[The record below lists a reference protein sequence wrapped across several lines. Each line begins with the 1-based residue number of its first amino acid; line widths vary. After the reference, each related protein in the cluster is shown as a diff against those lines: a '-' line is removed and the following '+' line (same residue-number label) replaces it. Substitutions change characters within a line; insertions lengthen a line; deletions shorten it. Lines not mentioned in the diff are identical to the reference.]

1 MHGRGILSGMAM
13 SIGCL
18 SLCSMALAAGVSAEV
33 PAAVIA
39 DGAREHLDGLVTA
52 MLRAL
57 PRPEIDQA
65 RALLADISALVPDA
79 PIDAARIRQLITKT
93 RKLAA
98 KDMIESYERS
108 LCVAV
113 LRELGRLGG
122 PATLVELAKV
132 RAAVEADQSDYQK
145 WYWACKAKVALSG
158 YPSDL
163 YDSLYGKWRVVRF
176 RTRILAARHSRAQ
189 RIDALW
195 MNW

>member
-18 SLCSMALAAGVSAEV
+18 SLYSMALAGSVSAEE

-57 PRPEIDQA
+57 PRPDVDEA
-65 RALLADISALVPDA
+65 HALLEAITALVPDA
-79 PIDAARIRQLITKT
+79 AINAERIGKLTAKT
-93 RKLAA
+93 HGFVDKEQ
-98 KDMIESYERS
+98 IESYERS

-113 LRELGRLGG
+113 LRELGPLGG
-122 PATLVELAKV
+122 PATLVELAKL

-176 RTRILAARHSRAQ
+176 RTRILAARHSRAP

>member
-1 MHGRGILSGMAM
+1 M
-13 SIGCL
+13 
-18 SLCSMALAAGVSAEV
+18 V
-33 PAAVIA
+33 PAAPPPAIT
-39 DGAREHLDGLVTA
+39 DSAREQLDGLVAA

-57 PRPEIDQA
+57 PRPELDQA

-79 PIDAARIRQLITKT
+79 AINAERIGKLTAKT
-93 RKLAA
+93 HGFVDKEQ
-98 KDMIESYERS
+98 IESYERS

-113 LRELGRLGG
+113 LRELGPLGG
-122 PATLVELAKV
+122 PVTLVELGKL

-145 WYWACKAKVALSG
+145 WYWGCKAKVALSG
-158 YPSDL
+158 YPSEL

-176 RTRILAARHSRAQ
+176 RTRILAARHSRAP